1 MGEGCQRVAVNQ
13 GEHFSQGKIF
23 GALGFDYFLLL
34 KVVGL
39 DLCMPYHPKFPLASQ
54 EGGGRPHI
62 WSPPSASP
70 LYSRSCFYSVEI
82 LSCCNHTPPAKTRH
96 GGHVAFFST
105 FAHPQPFFII
115 TSGWDG
121 HHAISRV
128 PEAPKNRFPPQLECQ
143 VTRAPLVGG
152 ERSSSTSV

>member
-1 MGEGCQRVAVNQ
+1 
-13 GEHFSQGKIF
+13 
-23 GALGFDYFLLL
+23 
-34 KVVGL
+34 
-39 DLCMPYHPKFPLASQ
+39 MPYHSPKFPLLLVNLA
-54 EGGGRPHI
+54 ERVGAPIFG
-62 WSPPSASP
+62 SPPPASS

-152 ERSSSTSV
+152 ERSTSV

>member
-39 DLCMPYHPKFPLASQ
+39 DLCVPYHPKFPLASQ

-62 WSPPSASP
+62 WIATLRLP
-70 LYSRSCFYSVEI
+70 LIQSLLFLFGR
-82 LSCCNHTPPAKTRH
+82 N
-96 GGHVAFFST
+96 
-105 FAHPQPFFII
+105 
-115 TSGWDG
+115 
-121 HHAISRV
+121 
-128 PEAPKNRFPPQLECQ
+128 
-143 VTRAPLVGG
+143 PLVL
-152 ERSSSTSV
+152 

>member
-1 MGEGCQRVAVNQ
+1 MCHTILNFPLLVKRVEA
-13 GEHFSQGKIF
+13 GPIF
-23 GALGFDYFLLL
+23 G
-34 KVVGL
+34 
-39 DLCMPYHPKFPLASQ
+39 
-54 EGGGRPHI
+54 
-62 WSPPSASP
+62 SPPSASP

-152 ERSSSTSV
+152 ERSTSV